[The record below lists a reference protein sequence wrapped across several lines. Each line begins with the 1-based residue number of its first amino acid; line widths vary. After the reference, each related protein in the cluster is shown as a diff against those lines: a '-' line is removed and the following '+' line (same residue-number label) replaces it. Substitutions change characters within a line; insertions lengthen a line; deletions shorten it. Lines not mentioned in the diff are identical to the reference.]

1 MSRKYTGT
9 VIDVLRNGGST
20 APSRFVVRTDAGLVH
35 LTGPLM
41 GDCPNVRSTIEF
53 MAPGCDFRNAGT
65 NEHPVQA
72 DAIRAAPAK
81 PVVDD
86 FLPSEL
92 FLLSAGLHCAGV
104 FARPSA
110 SSDATLELYRHRERG
125 LDIARDLALPE
136 THEVMFA
143 DVYGV
148 LAMRGRPEAGAAVDD
163 FIRSR
168 ALGFMGVVSVYSL
181 TAEACR
187 EASRVSEI
195 PGSSTTDIPGRI
207 PGGLITLCQSIVS
220 RHSLSGEAAD
230 MLNSTRLEFWKEHGD
245 WRGFTIAKVRD
256 KLCDFFASRPY
267 ASLASEIESAFDGV
281 VMSAELREL
290 GTRRQLVQAG
300 GEELA
305 ELIERHGRLG
315 LARNTNQIKQRIAVK
330 EVALKPYAVS
340 QIAGWWTP
348 AMHLARSLN
357 DSPPEGIAP
366 VEIVIDALMADTLPG
381 YRSVRFP
388 TPHNEA
394 RQWSSLYETL
404 SPEAK
409 SRGLNQ
415 GASLLLQAAEE
426 NDIRKTETSGD
437 ILRVMAISCRND
449 QAFRSRYGHTPLGEV
464 VGMVPANPGEPVSLD
479 VADFIYEMSIPQC
492 PEPVLHKMQAMR

>member
-41 GDCPNVRSTIEF
+41 GDCPNVRSTVEF
-53 MAPGCDFRNAGT
+53 LAPGCDFRKAGA
-65 NEHPVQA
+65 NEHRVQA
-72 DAIRAAPAK
+72 DVIRAASAK
-81 PVVDD
+81 TVVDD
-86 FLPSEL
+86 FMPSEL
-92 FLLSAGLHCAGV
+92 FLFSAGLHSAGV

-125 LDIARDLALPE
+125 LDIARDLMVPE
-136 THEVMFA
+136 TQEVMFA

-148 LAMRGRPEAGAAVDD
+148 LAMRGRPEAAAAVDD

-168 ALGFMGVVSVYSL
+168 ALGFMGVVSVYDL

-195 PGSSTTDIPGRI
+195 PGSSSTDIPDRI
-207 PGGLITLCQSIVS
+207 PGGLITLCQSIVT
-220 RHSLSGEAAD
+220 RHALRGEAAD

-245 WRGFTIAKVRD
+245 WRGFTIEKVRE

-267 ASLASEIESAFDGV
+267 GSLASEVQSAFDGV
-281 VMSAELREL
+281 VMSAELRDL
-290 GTRRQLVQAG
+290 GTRHRLVQAG
-300 GEELA
+300 AEELA
-305 ELIERHGRLG
+305 ELIERQGRLG
-315 LARNTNQIKQRIAVK
+315 LARNASDIKQRVAVK
-330 EVALKPYAVS
+330 EAALKLHEVS
-340 QIAGWWTP
+340 KIAGWWTP
-348 AMHLARSLN
+348 AMHLARSLDDN
-357 DSPPEGIAP
+357 LPEGVAP
-366 VEIVIDALMADTLPG
+366 TDAVIDAMMTETLPG
-381 YRSVRFP
+381 YRNVRFP
-388 TPHNEA
+388 IAHNEA
-394 RQWSSLYETL
+394 RQWSALFETL

-415 GASLLLQAAEE
+415 GASLLLKAAEE
-426 NDIRKTETSGD
+426 NDIRKTGTSAD

-449 QAFRSRYGHTPLGEV
+449 QAFRCQYGHTPLGEV

-479 VADFIYEMSIPQC
+479 VADFIYEMSIPQR
-492 PEPVLHKMQAMR
+492 PEPELYKMQALR